1 MKDYI
6 PIITH
11 IPFFR
16 HCTSGELENLA
27 SRLRIS
33 HVKKNQTLD
42 LKKINAINIILEGIF
57 QLEVLGKKDYIYLT
71 AGSFFGDYPFAEV
84 KNRGI
89 IRAVS
94 DATIAHLNCDEL
106 YAYFLI
112 NYRFLRGYIRCME
125 SLGVDLID
133 SGKDLFKNRTKIVS
147 VFSLNGQ
154 SGKSTIA
161 LSLAASLSKFGNSIA
176 LDLSYSGTSIFD
188 IAGKKITAPLSQK
201 EADFTRSASIINSR
215 IEKVT
220 DNCDILNI
228 VHGSKVKADPSILS
242 PLLLVLS
249 KTYHYIILDISN
261 YDAELR
267 SVVFE
272 QSDFIIGIVSDKGE
286 QEELG
291 TIFDYSLSDGQQVYY
306 VSNEFFTKNI
316 HLPGALRWG
325 IVASGN
331 MDNRISLLAEAAPD
345 NLVECIIKPRTAF
358 VMDTTGPDA
367 LHYAWFLELL
377 KQLNLFNIFAA
388 SSFGGIPVILHILF
402 NEADV
407 YRKKMIDFIENV
419 LSQVL
424 EVQFPRETLFSP
436 TKVEK
441 YARSLCASARL
452 EYMNERAA
460 FFFAQNQNSKKI
472 FTTGKLSDMF
482 VLALANVPLFP
493 PITIGGNIYH
503 SLFPHITCET
513 ENILRM
519 DMEKIFRVTIRG
531 SNDFQGIRK
540 ILPWYR
546 TYHRNASNV
555 ISGITPSPTGES
567 HVEIDIKGLD
577 SCEKISDSVYK
588 QTNKFLKENRFM

>member
-1 MKDYI
+1 MNDYI
-6 PIITH
+6 PIIKH

-33 HVKKNQTLD
+33 HVKKNQMLD

-57 QLEVLGKKDYIYLT
+57 QLEVMGKKDYIYLT

-84 KNRGI
+84 KNRGM

-94 DATIAHLNCDEL
+94 DAIIAHLNCDEL

-133 SGKDLFKNRTKIVS
+133 SGKNLFKNRTKIVS
-147 VFSLNGQ
+147 VFSLNSP

-161 LSLAASLSKFGNSIA
+161 LSLAASLSKFGKSIA

-201 EADFTRSASIINSR
+201 EADFTQSASIINSR

-228 VHGSKVKADPSILS
+228 VHGSKVKADHSILS
-242 PLLLVLS
+242 PLLLALS
-249 KTYHYIILDISN
+249 KTYHYIIIDISN
-261 YDAELR
+261 YDEELKTI
-267 SVVFE
+267 VFE
-272 QSDFIIGIVSDKGE
+272 QSDFIIGIVSDEGE
-286 QEELG
+286 QKELG
-291 TIFDYSLSDGQQVYY
+291 TIFDYSLSDCQQVYY

-316 HLPGALRWG
+316 HLPGALQWS
-325 IVASGN
+325 IVASGS
-331 MDNRISLLAEAAPD
+331 MDNRISLLAEAAPE

-377 KQLNLFNIFAA
+377 KQQNLFNIFAA
-388 SSFGGIPVILHILF
+388 SAFAAIPVILHLVC
-402 NEADV
+402 NEADL
-407 YRKKMIDFIENV
+407 YRKKMVDFIENG
-419 LSQVL
+419 LAQIL
-424 EVQFPRETLFSP
+424 EVHFPRETLFSA
-436 TKVEK
+436 TKAEK
-441 YARSLCASARL
+441 YAKFLCASSRL
-452 EYMNERAA
+452 EYMNERAV
-460 FFFAQNQNSKKI
+460 FFFAQNENSKKI
-472 FTTGKLSDMF
+472 FSTGKLSDMF
-482 VLALANVPLFP
+482 VLALATIPLFP
-493 PITIGGNIYH
+493 PIVIGGNRYH
-503 SLFPHITCET
+503 TFFPNITCET
-513 ENILRM
+513 ENMLRM
-519 DMEKIFRVTIRG
+519 GIEKIFRITIRG
-531 SNDFQGIRK
+531 NNDFQGISK

-546 TYHRNASNV
+546 TYHRNASHI
-555 ISGITPSPTGES
+555 ISKIMPSPIGES
-567 HVEIDIKGLD
+567 HFEIDIKGLD
-577 SCEKISDSVYK
+577 SIEKISDSVYK
-588 QTNKFLKENRFM
+588 QTNKFLKDNRFM